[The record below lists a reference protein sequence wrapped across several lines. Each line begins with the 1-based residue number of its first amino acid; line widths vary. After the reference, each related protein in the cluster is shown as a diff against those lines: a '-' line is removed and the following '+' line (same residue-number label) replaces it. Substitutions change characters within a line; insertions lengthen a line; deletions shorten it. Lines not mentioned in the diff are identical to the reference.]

1 MTLEE
6 LKNDHEEYRR
16 LVNESRDEGL
26 SEETREASAKAAV
39 DLKLKMDAG
48 WIEHQEELETEARQA
63 KIEEAVAI
71 QEARATAAAKVASAD
86 QTRDKSSDPWTEF
99 RKEMFEAKKATNGAK
114 FERSY
119 SLDVFPRLEQRTEYD
134 VSTAGSGAYG
144 SYLVAQTWADSIA
157 TAMVA
162 QSGVLQAGP
171 SILRTSQGGQINIPT
186 LSTDIAAASITEGS
200 AATQDTPVFGTVPLN
215 AYGIGGYFNIT
226 EDLIADSS
234 PDVSNYLAGL
244 AGRALAQGVASY
256 LGDEDVGTGS
266 SAPAA
271 ITVGATSAVT
281 AASTSTV
288 TMDELLQLYAAVI
301 PPYRVNGRWIVN
313 NALFL
318 DLLQS
323 KDGNGNYL
331 VHPSLQAG
339 APDMLMGKPLIE
351 DQYFDASATG
361 NKVAGFGDVAA
372 AYTVRY
378 VGPVQVDFSADAGF
392 TSFEVVCRYKL
403 RFDAA
408 TTIASAFQIVTL
420 G

>member
-1 MTLEE
+1 MTLDE
-6 LKNDHEEYRR
+6 LKQKASDYRTA
-16 LVNESRDEGL
+16 VNEARDEGL
-26 SEETREASAKAAV
+26 DEETRQKAAQAAADIRV
-39 DLKLKMDAG
+39 ELDAG
-48 WIEHQEELETEARQA
+48 WIEHSEEIEADNRAA
-63 KIEEAVAI
+63 KIEEAVAV
-71 QEARATAAAKVASAD
+71 QEARAQAAAKVAGAEESRA
-86 QTRDKSSDPWTEF
+86 KPSDPWAEF
-99 RKEMFEAKKATNGAK
+99 RSELFESKKASGGAK

-119 SLDVFPRLEQRTEYD
+119 NLDILPRLEQRTEYD

-144 SYLVAQTWADSIA
+144 SYLVAQTWADTIA

-171 SILRTSQGGQINIPT
+171 SILRTSGGGQINIPT
-186 LSTDIAAASITEGS
+186 LATDIAAASITEGS
-200 AATQDTPVFGTVPLN
+200 AVTQDTPVFGTVALN

-244 AGRALAQGVASY
+244 AGRAIAQGVASY

-266 SAPAA
+266 SAPNA

-288 TMDELLQLYAAVI
+288 TLDEMLELYAAVI
-301 PPYRVNGRWIVN
+301 PPYRVNGKWIVN
-313 NALFL
+313 NAMFL
-318 DLLQS
+318 DLLQA

-361 NKVAGFGDVAA
+361 NKVVGFGDVAA
-372 AYTVRY
+372 AFTVRY

-392 TSFEVVCRYKL
+392 TSFEVVCRYKI
-403 RFDAA
+403 RFDSA
-408 TTIASAFQIVTL
+408 TTIASAFQVVTL